1 MIFVFFC
8 FFKKKGI
15 KKEKKPVLEAFT
27 DESSIVIRHERTEHI
42 LKKIKEKKK
51 IKKSCAVDGRLY
63 YTGRSRGGTEEEVPY
78 GTPLLAREVCT
89 LQNYPG
95 TRMGAGKASFLH
107 MTGPLDVSERSQ
119 MACVNWR
126 CFFWRWMGKGNIL

>member
-51 IKKSCAVDGRLY
+51 IKKKLCRRRAFVLY
-63 YTGRSRGGTEEEVPY
+63 GTESWRNGGGSTIWYSVIS
-78 GTPLLAREVCT
+78 
-89 LQNYPG
+89 Q
-95 TRMGAGKASFLH
+95 
-107 MTGPLDVSERSQ
+107 RS
-119 MACVNWR
+119 MYAAKLPRYSDGGWKG
-126 CFFWRWMGKGNIL
+126 FFFAYDRTA